1 MNTYLSFSAVF
12 LGLLEAAIYTSAQ
25 LPDAAMILS
34 CFVSAFLAAWAGHQ
48 YGRKFLPLS
57 RGKVL
62 RLTSRIV
69 PRGSFPASSPR
80 YSSKAAGF

>member
-1 MNTYLSFSAVF
+1 MNTYLSFSVAF
-12 LGLLEAAIYTSAQ
+12 FALLEAAIYTNAQ

-57 RGKVL
+57 RAKVL
-62 RLTSRIV
+62 RPPSRIV
-69 PRGSFPASSPR
+69 PRGSFPASIPR